1 MIYLDNAATTRPA
14 DEVMAAMVEALR
26 DAWANP
32 SSVHRAGQAVRRRV
46 ELARAEVAGLIG
58 CLDRELMFVS
68 GGTEAANLAIRGAL
82 AARPGRTV
90 LVTSRLEHSAVRE
103 LAQRVGG
110 GVGGAVGQGTDVMWL
125 ANDGRG
131 VVDVDELRRV
141 LQARAGEIGLVS
153 VMWVN
158 NETGV
163 VQPVEAIGE
172 LCREFDVWFHS
183 DATQHVGKMPTDV
196 SRFPIDL
203 MGFAPHKFHGPK
215 GVGALYVR
223 RGVRLEPQMIG
234 GAQERQRRGGTENV
248 AGIVGFA
255 VAAQLAAQWM
265 AADGPKRLAALRE
278 TFEQRILETVGEAS
292 INSGGAPRVGGISN
306 LAFAGLEAEP
316 LLLMLSERGVCASAG
331 AACSSGSLDP
341 SRVLL
346 AMGVPP
352 RLAHGSVRFSLSR
365 ETTEREIDRAVEI
378 VTEVVARLRA
388 SLATA

>member
-1 MIYLDNAATTRPA
+1 MDLIYLDNAATTRPT
-14 DEVMAAMVEALR
+14 DEVMAAMAETLR

-90 LVTSRLEHSAVRE
+90 LVTSHLEHSAVRE
-103 LAQRVGG
+103 LAQRLERE
-110 GVGGAVGQGTDVMWL
+110 GTDVTWL
-125 ANDGRG
+125 ANDRRG
-131 VVDVDELRRV
+131 VVDVDDLRRV
-141 LQARAGEIGLVS
+141 LQSRAAEIGLVS
-153 VMWVN
+153 VMSVN

-163 VQPVEAIGE
+163 IQPVEALGQ
-172 LCREFDVWFHS
+172 LCREFDVWFHC
-183 DATQHVGKMPTDV
+183 DATQHVGRAPADV
-196 SRFPIDL
+196 SGLPIDL
-203 MGFAPHKFHGPK
+203 MGFAAHKFHGPK
-215 GVGALYVR
+215 GIGALYAR
-223 RGVRLEPQMIG
+223 REVRLEPQMIG
-234 GAQERQRRGGTENV
+234 DAQERQRRGGTENV

-255 VAAQLAAQWM
+255 VAARLAAQWM
-265 AADGPKRLAALRE
+265 ATDGPQRLAALRD
-278 TFEQRILETVGEAS
+278 TFEQRILDAVGEAS
-292 INSGGAPRVGGISN
+292 INSGGAPRVAGISN
-306 LAFAGLEAEP
+306 IAFPGLEAEP

-346 AMGVPP
+346 AMGIPP
-352 RLAHGSVRFSLSR
+352 RLAHGSIRFSLSR

-388 SLATA
+388 SLATV

>member
-1 MIYLDNAATTRPA
+1 VDTIYLDNAATTRPA
-14 DEVMAAMVEALR
+14 DEVMAAMAEALR

-32 SSVHRAGQAVRRRV
+32 SSVHREGQAVRRRL
-46 ELARAEVAGLIG
+46 ELARAEVAELIG

-82 AARPGRTV
+82 AARPGRTR

-103 LAQRVGG
+103 LAQRLERE
-110 GVGGAVGQGTDVMWL
+110 GTDVTWL
-125 ANDGRG
+125 ANDRRG
-131 VVDVDELRRV
+131 VVDVEDLRRV
-141 LQARAGEIGLVS
+141 LQSRAAEIGLVS
-153 VMWVN
+153 VMSVN

-163 VQPVEAIGE
+163 IQPVEALGR

-183 DATQHVGKMPTDV
+183 DATQHVGRMPADV
-196 SRFPIDL
+196 SELPIDL

-215 GVGALYVR
+215 GIGALYLR

-255 VAAQLAAQWM
+255 VAAKLAAQWM
-265 AADGPKRLAALRE
+265 ATDGPKRLAALRD
-278 TFEQRILETVGEAS
+278 TFEQGVLDAVGEAS

-306 LAFAGLEAEP
+306 IAFGGLEAEP

-346 AMGVPP
+346 AMGIPP
-352 RLAHGSVRFSLSR
+352 RLAHGSIRFSLSR

-388 SLATA
+388 SVTTV